1 MMKDIPMRVLSVVAG
16 LAAVAF
22 PAFAQTAVTNDLS
35 VTLEP
40 QRYRIC
46 NNRPDRPTW
55 VEEVN
60 PREAYK
66 ALTVMGLYELRSWE
80 AIVASGD
87 CSCEIRFPDWATAN
101 AEYTERFADLS
112 APEHTQTQRLL
123 RRQSNDLRP
132 SVRTI
137 CEAQG
142 SW

>member
-1 MMKDIPMRVLSVVAG
+1 MMKGIPMRVLCLVAG

-35 VTLEP
+35 MTLEP

-66 ALTVMGLYELRSWE
+66 ALTVIGLYELRSWE

-87 CSCEIRFPDWATAN
+87 CSCEVRFPDWTA
-101 AEYTERFADLS
+101 AEDEYQERYSGLS
-112 APEHTQTQRLL
+112 QGEQTAL
-123 RRQSNDLRP
+123 RRELRAYQNTIADN
-132 SVRTI
+132 VRTI

-142 SW
+142 NW